1 MSDPS
6 GAAWFPGCAPT
17 RHSCGPRGPSVLCDA
32 PQELAATETVSAP
45 LFSAVK
51 AGDTPLVSS
60 LLARGFFIDC
70 TDRVRVPTTTCT
82 RWLQRRARWDSHL
95 CSPGFAPPVEQKGWT
110 PLHHAS
116 DRGYVPIARLLL
128 KHNATPDLKAKV
140 CLARKRGGL
149 FTPDKPYR
157 RNSGPPPRPRAS
169 PRLGHRQHARVF
181 CKAAGA
187 DGALA
192 P

>member
-1 MSDPS
+1 MELPHCERQAMSDPS

-70 TDRVRVPTTTCT
+70 TDRVRVPATTSTL
-82 RWLQRRARWDSHL
+82 RLQRRARWDSHL
-95 CSPGFAPPVEQKGWT
+95 CSPGVAFSLWSRKAGRLSTT
-110 PLHHAS
+110 P
-116 DRGYVPIARLLL
+116 
-128 KHNATPDLKAKV
+128 ATAATCP
-140 CLARKRGGL
+140 
-149 FTPDKPYR
+149 
-157 RNSGPPPRPRAS
+157 S
-169 PRLGHRQHARVF
+169 PG
-181 CKAAGA
+181 CC
-187 DGALA
+187 
-192 P
+192 